1 VHRLMSTPPVGR
13 ASDGRPRV
21 RKRRGRRDYYE
32 PMPPDESRGDLR
44 EYLLVLRRRRWIV
57 VAATVLVTAAALALS
72 LVQKPVYRAGARILV
87 QPGGSLFD
95 TGSGPVSQD
104 DIQTAVQVM
113 QSQPVLDGLKQRLN
127 GAVAPTSV
135 VPVGQTSVI
144 EARAESPSPHRAATV
159 ANAYAQEYV
168 DYSRKQAVDSLVSA
182 AEELQKKINEVQ
194 KSVDQLSDKLNA
206 LPPCTGNSP
215 PQECSQRPQIQDDRD
230 AQLSQLVPL
239 KQRLNQLQVDA
250 SFTKGGPLLI
260 TPAAVP
266 TAPFKPTPKRNA
278 VLGLG
283 AGLLIGVALAFAFEH
298 FDDSIKSKEDLE
310 RATRGL
316 PMLGEIPQISSW
328 KNREETYVVSRTE
341 PSSPAAEAYR
351 ALRTSI
357 RFLTLDRSLRVLEVT
372 SPNASEGKSTA
383 VANLGVVLARAGE
396 RVVIVSC
403 DLRRPRIHE
412 FFGLP
417 NSVGFTSALLGQA
430 SLSSA
435 LQAVPNEQRLLL
447 LASGPV
453 PPNPSE
459 LLASTR
465 AADLLNSLK
474 AQADIVLLDVPP
486 VLPVTDAAVLSS
498 RAEGVLMVAT
508 AGSTSG
514 KHLTRSVELLRQVG
528 APLIG
533 TVLNGS
539 SGEQGYRYEYYSGE
553 ASRNGKSSG
562 KQRKQ
567 PAES

>member
-1 VHRLMSTPPVGR
+1 
-13 ASDGRPRV
+13 
-21 RKRRGRRDYYE
+21 
-32 PMPPDESRGDLR
+32 MPPDESRGDLR

-127 GAVAPTSV
+127 GAGAPTSV

-206 LPPCTGNSP
+206 LPPCTGNNP

-539 SGEQGYRYEYYSGE
+539 SGEQGYGYEYYSGE

>member
-1 VHRLMSTPPVGR
+1 MS
-13 ASDGRPRV
+13 
-21 RKRRGRRDYYE
+21 
-32 PMPPDESRGDLR
+32 
-44 EYLLVLRRRRWIV
+44 VL
-57 VAATVLVTAAALALS
+57 
-72 LVQKPVYRAGARILV
+72 QKPVYRAGARILV

-95 TGSGPVSQD
+95 TTGAAVSQV
-104 DIQTAVQVM
+104 DIQTSVQVM
-113 QSQPVLDGLKQRLN
+113 QSQPVLDGLKAKLN
-127 GAVAPTSV
+127 GAVAHTSV
-135 VPVGQTSVI
+135 VPVGQTSVL
-144 EARAESPSPHRAATV
+144 EARAESASPRQAATV

-168 DYSRKQAVDSLVSA
+168 DYSRKQSVAALVSA

-194 KSVDQLSDKLNA
+194 KQVDQLSDRLAA
-206 LPPCTGNSP
+206 LPPCTGNNP
-215 PQECSQRPQIQDDRD
+215 PQECAQRPQVQEDRD

-266 TAPFKPTPKRNA
+266 TAPFKPTPKRNG
-278 VLGLG
+278 VLGVG
-283 AGLLIGVALAFAFEH
+283 AGLLLGVALAFAFEH

-316 PMLGEIPQISSW
+316 PMLGQIPVIPGW

-357 RFLTLDRSLRVLEVT
+357 RFLTLDRSVRVLEVT

-396 RVVIVSC
+396 RVIIVSC

-417 NSVGFTSALLGQA
+417 NSVGFTSVLLGQA
-430 SLSSA
+430 SLHTG

-459 LLASTR
+459 LLASGR
-465 AADLLNSLK
+465 AADLIGALK

-486 VLPVTDAAVLSS
+486 VLPVTDAAVLSA
-498 RAEGVLMVAT
+498 RAEGVLIVAT
-508 AGSTSG
+508 VGSTSG

-533 TVLNGS
+533 SILNGAS
-539 SGEQGYRYEYYSGE
+539 SEQGYRYEYYSGE
-553 ASRNGKSSG
+553 VSPNGKSSG
-562 KQRKQ
+562 RQRKQ
-567 PAES
+567 PAGP

>member
-1 VHRLMSTPPVGR
+1 
-13 ASDGRPRV
+13 
-21 RKRRGRRDYYE
+21 
-32 PMPPDESRGDLR
+32 MPPDESRGDLR

-57 VAATVLVTAAALALS
+57 VAAVVLVTGAALLMS
-72 LVQKPVYRAGARILV
+72 VLQKPVYRAGARILV

-95 TGSGPVSQD
+95 TTGGAVSQV
-104 DIQTAVQVM
+104 DIQTSVQVM
-113 QSQPVLDGLKQRLN
+113 QSQPVLDGLKEKLN
-127 GAVAPTSV
+127 GAVAHTSV
-135 VPVGQTSVI
+135 VPVGQTSVL
-144 EARAESPSPHRAATV
+144 EARAESASPRQAATV

-168 DYSRKQAVDSLVSA
+168 DYSRKQSVAALVSA

-194 KSVDQLSDKLNA
+194 KVVDQLSDRLAA
-206 LPPCTGNSP
+206 LPPCTGNNP
-215 PQECSQRPQIQDDRD
+215 PQECAQRPQVQEDRD

-250 SFTKGGPLLI
+250 SFTKGGPVLI

-266 TAPFKPTPKRNA
+266 AAPFKPTPKRSG
-278 VLGLG
+278 VLGVG
-283 AGLLIGVALAFAFEH
+283 AGLLLGVALAFAFEH

-316 PMLGEIPQISSW
+316 PMLGQIPVISGW

-357 RFLTLDRSLRVLEVT
+357 RFLTLDRSVRVLEVT

-396 RVVIVSC
+396 RVIIVSC

-417 NSVGFTSALLGQA
+417 NSVGFTSVLLGQA
-430 SLSSA
+430 SLQTA

-459 LLASTR
+459 LLASGR
-465 AADLLNSLK
+465 AADLIGALK

-486 VLPVTDAAVLSS
+486 VLPVTDAAVLSA
-498 RAEGVLMVAT
+498 RAEGVLIVAT
-508 AGSTSG
+508 VGSTSG

-528 APLIG
+528 ATLIG
-533 TVLNGS
+533 SILNGAS
-539 SGEQGYRYEYYSGE
+539 SEQGYRYEYYSGE
-553 ASRNGKSSG
+553 VSRNGKSSG

-567 PAES
+567 PAGS

>member
-1 VHRLMSTPPVGR
+1 
-13 ASDGRPRV
+13 
-21 RKRRGRRDYYE
+21 
-32 PMPPDESRGDLR
+32 MPPDESRGDVR

-57 VAATVLVTAAALALS
+57 IAAVVLVTGAAVLMSVL
-72 LVQKPVYRAGARILV
+72 QTPVYRAGARILV

-95 TGSGPVSQD
+95 SSSSGGSQV
-104 DIQTAVQVM
+104 DISTELQVM
-113 QSQPVLDGLKQRLN
+113 QSQPVMDGLRERLK
-127 GAVAPTSV
+127 GATAQTSAVA
-135 VPVGQTSVI
+135 VGQTSVI
-144 EARAESPSPHRAATV
+144 EARADSTSAHQAATV
-159 ANAYAQEYV
+159 ANAYANEYV
-168 DYSRKQAVDSLVSA
+168 DYSRTQAVAALVSA
-182 AEELQKKINEVQ
+182 ADELQKKITDVQ
-194 KSVDQLSDKLNA
+194 KTVDQLSDRLNA
-206 LPPCTGNSP
+206 LPSCTGTNP
-215 PQECSQRPQIQDDRD
+215 PQECSQRPQLQEDRD
-230 AQLSQLVPL
+230 AQVSQLVPL

-250 SFTKGGPLLI
+250 SFSKGGPRLI

-266 TAPFKPTPKRNA
+266 SAPFKPTPKRNGILGVA
-278 VLGLG
+278 V
-283 AGLLIGVALAFAFEH
+283 GLLLGVALAFAFEH

-310 RATRGL
+310 RTSRGL
-316 PMLGEIPQISSW
+316 PVLGQIPVVSAW
-328 KNREETYVVSRTE
+328 KNRQETYVVSRTE

-357 RFLTLDRSLRVLEVT
+357 RFLTLDRSVRVLEVT
-372 SPNASEGKSTA
+372 SPNPSEGKSTA

-435 LQAVPNEQRLLL
+435 LQPVPNEQRLLL

-459 LLASTR
+459 LLASSR
-465 AADLLNSLK
+465 AGDLLNSLK

-498 RAEGVLMVAT
+498 RAEGVLLVAT

-514 KHLTRSVELLRQVG
+514 KHLTRAVELLRQVG

-533 TVLNGS
+533 TILNGT
-539 SGEQGYRYEYYSGE
+539 SGEQGYRYEYYAGE